1 MSELAEGVVVVSAA
15 ARREQIDRA
24 LDEAVDQIFEV
35 AFASRTANRFE
46 ETAYIFWR
54 HEALEDARA
63 CLAAAKTFRGP
74 KAEFRELGRAM
85 LEVVLAPTLK
95 SIEQESQQ
103 TASSDGPSMVSPK
116 MQLARGK
123 TWRARWIKGTGMVGL
138 DIAKSALNEGSS
150 ELRELKIEVPL
161 AKWSLVVKNV
171 QSDRKL
177 LGGVLLEFA
186 KHKERVSAAVGNDR
200 LYLELQRVI
209 MDATLALVE
218 AGVLTLTPPKH
229 AAG

>member
-1 MSELAEGVVVVSAA
+1 
-15 ARREQIDRA
+15 
-24 LDEAVDQIFEV
+24 
-35 AFASRTANRFE
+35 
-46 ETAYIFWR
+46 
-54 HEALEDARA
+54 
-63 CLAAAKTFRGP
+63 
-74 KAEFRELGRAM
+74 M
-85 LEVVLAPTLK
+85 L
-95 SIEQESQQ
+95 
-103 TASSDGPSMVSPK
+103 
-116 MQLARGK
+116 LARG
-123 TWRARWIKGTGMVGL
+123 TIWRAQWIKSTGMVGL
-138 DIAKSALNEGSS
+138 DIAKGALNESSS

-161 AKWSLVVKNV
+161 TKWSLVVKNV

-218 AGVLTLTPPKH
+218 AGALTLTPPKH